1 MGSGRGRRRA
11 SWKRWTDESG
21 DIFRESSS
29 FLGKLRKMERP
40 SWDGSW
46 VKHRSESWYLEWWLK
61 RAEFWELS
69 RKRIPWPL
77 ALVHWESTVVDL
89 QLTEHH
95 RISGMEYMAFLDM
108 KWLSCLFGF
117 ATAKMDLW
125 TKTQTG
131 PAPKRARVFKQQFF
145 FFFGSELFRNMLVLD
160 MHTNEIVSILIDICW
175 MELILCAW

>member
-95 RISGMEYMAFLDM
+95 RISGMEWINGINGLSWYEMTLVPFRICHEV
-108 KWLSCLFGF
+108 KWTFG
-117 ATAKMDLW
+117 
-125 TKTQTG
+125 
-131 PAPKRARVFKQQFF
+131 PKLKQAQPQK
-145 FFFGSELFRNMLVLD
+145 ELEYLK
-160 MHTNEIVSILIDICW
+160 
-175 MELILCAW
+175 